1 MENINKIRKLSIWIF
16 VVPLISLNACLI
28 LITNFHQ
35 FFNLED
41 VILPTIPY
49 IDGGVSISR
58 TARVFPTY
66 LIFKPA
72 MFITAFFLIQYWR
85 FNYDLMG
92 KISPSFNY
100 KKFFLFFGIGSA
112 IFLVLH
118 SIFIGIKIDNDFY
131 KLFRRVILLSFIIFE
146 IIAQTILVINF
157 YKIKEQIKKFI
168 NSRILN
174 IKIILV
180 SILVVVAL
188 VSIPFLADEGY
199 KTIKHALEWNYFMGV
214 ISFYLLTFFSGKK
227 CNPQSTY
234 PKVCERKFWL
244 VINVLLPSLPPYHF
258 STTP

>member
-16 VVPLISLNACLI
+16 IVPFVALNTCLI

-35 FFNLED
+35 FFNLEH

-66 LIFKPA
+66 LIFKPS

-85 FNYDLMG
+85 FNFDLMG
-92 KISPSFNY
+92 KFSPNLNY
-100 KKFFLFFGIGSA
+100 KKIFLFFGIGSA

-118 SIFIGIKIDNDFY
+118 SIFLGIKFDNDFY
-131 KLFRRVILLSFIIFE
+131 KFFRRVVVLAFIIFE

-168 NSRILN
+168 NGKILN

-180 SILVVVAL
+180 SILVVVAF
-188 VSIPFLADEGY
+188 VSIPFLVAEGH
-199 KTIKHALEWNYFMGV
+199 TSFKHSLEWNYFMGV
-214 ISFYLLTFFSGKK
+214 ISFYLLTFFFWKK
-227 CNPQSTY
+227 Q
-234 PKVCERKFWL
+234 
-244 VINVLLPSLPPYHF
+244 
-258 STTP
+258 

>member
-1 MENINKIRKLSIWIF
+1 VENINKIRKLSIWIF
-16 VVPLISLNACLI
+16 IVPFVALNTCLI

-35 FFNLED
+35 FFNLEH

-66 LIFKPA
+66 LIFKPS

-85 FNYDLMG
+85 FNFDLMG
-92 KISPSFNY
+92 KISPNLNY
-100 KKFFLFFGIGSA
+100 KKIFLFFGIGSA

-118 SIFIGIKIDNDFY
+118 SIFLGIKFDNDFY
-131 KLFRRVILLSFIIFE
+131 KFFRRVVVLAFIIFE

-168 NSRILN
+168 NGKILN

-180 SILVVVAL
+180 SILVVVAF
-188 VSIPFLADEGY
+188 VSIPFLVAEGH
-199 KTIKHALEWNYFMGV
+199 TSFKHSLEWNYFMGV
-214 ISFYLLTFFSGKK
+214 ISFYLLTFFFWKK
-227 CNPQSTY
+227 Q
-234 PKVCERKFWL
+234 
-244 VINVLLPSLPPYHF
+244 
-258 STTP
+258 

>member
-1 MENINKIRKLSIWIF
+1 MENINKIRKLGIWIF
-16 VVPLISLNACLI
+16 VVPFISLNACLI

-35 FFNLED
+35 FFDLQD
-41 VILPTIPY
+41 VVLPTIPY
-49 IDGGVSISR
+49 IDGGASISR

-85 FNYDLMG
+85 FNSDLME
-92 KISPSFNY
+92 KISTHLNY

-118 SIFIGIKIDNDFY
+118 SIFLGVKFDNDFY
-131 KLFRRVILLSFIIFE
+131 KLFRRVLVLAFIIFE
-146 IIAQTILVINF
+146 VIAQTILVINF

-168 NSRILN
+168 NTRILN

-188 VSIPFLADEGY
+188 VTIPFLADEGY
-199 KTIKHALEWNYFMGV
+199 KKIKHALEWNYFMGV
-214 ISFYLLTFFSGKK
+214 ISFYLLTFFFWKK
-227 CNPQSTY
+227 Q
-234 PKVCERKFWL
+234 
-244 VINVLLPSLPPYHF
+244 
-258 STTP
+258 

>member
-16 VVPLISLNACLI
+16 IVPFVALNTCLI

-35 FFNLED
+35 FFNLEH

-66 LIFKPA
+66 LIFKPS

-85 FNYDLMG
+85 FNFDLMG
-92 KISPSFNY
+92 KISPNLNY
-100 KKFFLFFGIGSA
+100 KKIFLFFGIGSA

-118 SIFIGIKIDNDFY
+118 SIFLGIKFDNDFY
-131 KLFRRVILLSFIIFE
+131 KFFRRVVVLAFIIFE

-168 NSRILN
+168 NGKILN

-180 SILVVVAL
+180 SILVVVAF
-188 VSIPFLADEGY
+188 VSIPFLVVEGH
-199 KTIKHALEWNYFMGV
+199 TSFKHSLEWNYFMGV
-214 ISFYLLTFFSGKK
+214 ISFYLLTFFFWKK
-227 CNPQSTY
+227 Q
-234 PKVCERKFWL
+234 
-244 VINVLLPSLPPYHF
+244 
-258 STTP
+258 

>member
-16 VVPLISLNACLI
+16 IVPFVALNTCLI

-35 FFNLED
+35 FFNLEH

-66 LIFKPA
+66 LIFKPS

-85 FNYDLMG
+85 FNFDLMG
-92 KISPSFNY
+92 KISPNLNY
-100 KKFFLFFGIGSA
+100 NKIFLFFGIGSA

-118 SIFIGIKIDNDFY
+118 SIFLGIKFDNDFY
-131 KLFRRVILLSFIIFE
+131 KFFRRVVVLAFIIFE

-168 NSRILN
+168 NGKILN

-180 SILVVVAL
+180 SILVVVAF
-188 VSIPFLADEGY
+188 VSIPFLVAEGH
-199 KTIKHALEWNYFMGV
+199 TSFKHSLEWNYFMGV
-214 ISFYLLTFFSGKK
+214 ISFYLLTFFFWKK
-227 CNPQSTY
+227 Q
-234 PKVCERKFWL
+234 
-244 VINVLLPSLPPYHF
+244 
-258 STTP
+258 

>member
-16 VVPLISLNACLI
+16 IVPFVALNTCLI

-35 FFNLED
+35 FFNLEH

-66 LIFKPA
+66 LIFKPS

-85 FNYDLMG
+85 FNFDLME
-92 KISPSFNY
+92 KISPNLNY

-118 SIFIGIKIDNDFY
+118 SIFLGIKFDNDFY
-131 KLFRRVILLSFIIFE
+131 KFFRRVVVLAFIIFE

-157 YKIKEQIKKFI
+157 YKTKEQIKKFI
-168 NSRILN
+168 NGKILN

-180 SILVVVAL
+180 SILVVVAF
-188 VSIPFLADEGY
+188 VSIPFLVAEGH
-199 KTIKHALEWNYFMGV
+199 TSFKHSLEWNYFMGV
-214 ISFYLLTFFSGKK
+214 ISFYLLTFFFWKK
-227 CNPQSTY
+227 Q
-234 PKVCERKFWL
+234 
-244 VINVLLPSLPPYHF
+244 
-258 STTP
+258 